1 MRFNT
6 GILLSLLALE
16 SAVGAPAPQYESES
30 ESVVASSAAGTAEA
44 SPLPSDSVSV
54 SASASTAASTKACK
68 AKGDQPKW
76 GQLWGEHRR
85 PRVRPSASA
94 SKGSDTTAL
103 PTGEPVPRPSA
114 VESPIEQAPSVVV
127 TEIAAGASDPPSD
140 PSPSEIEMPS
150 AVETA
155 PVVVTA
161 TAIEA
166 GASDGYEQSAS
177 SEVISSAVT
186 QPSPAAGGGDA
197 APEGFESEILNAHNV
212 FRATYGMSCL
222 HASSG

>member
-6 GILLSLLALE
+6 GILLSLIALE
-16 SAVGAPAPQYESES
+16 SAAGAPAPQYESES
-30 ESVVASSAAGTAEA
+30 ESIVASSAAGSAEA
-44 SPLPSDSVSV
+44 FPLPSGSVSV

-76 GQLWGEHRR
+76 AQLWGEHRR
-85 PRVRPSASA
+85 PRVRPSASD
-94 SKGSDTTAL
+94 SEGSDTPPL
-103 PTGEPVPRPSA
+103 PTGDPEPRPSA
-114 VESPIEQAPSVVV
+114 VESPVEQAPSVVV

-140 PSPSEIEMPS
+140 PSSSEIEMPS

-155 PVVVTA
+155 PIVVTA

-166 GASDGYEQSAS
+166 GASDGYELPAS
-177 SEVISSAVT
+177 SQVVSSAVT
-186 QPSPAAGGGDA
+186 QPSPAAGGGDV

-212 FRATYGMSCL
+212 FRATYGMSRRRVSL
-222 HASSG
+222 G

>member
-6 GILLSLLALE
+6 GILLSLVALE
-16 SAVGAPAPQYESES
+16 SAVGAPAPQYESEP
-30 ESVVASSAAGTAEA
+30 ESIVAASAAGSAEA

-76 GQLWGEHRR
+76 AQLWGEHRR

-94 SKGSDTTAL
+94 SEGSDTPPL
-103 PTGEPVPRPSA
+103 PTGNPEPRPSA
-114 VESPIEQAPSVVV
+114 VEPPVEQAPSVIV
-127 TEIAAGASDPPSD
+127 TEIAAGASAPPSD
-140 PSPSEIEMPS
+140 PVSSEIEMPS

-166 GASDGYEQSAS
+166 GANDGYEQPAS
-177 SEVISSAVT
+177 SQVVASAVT

-197 APEGFESEILNAHNV
+197 APKGFESEILNAHNV

-222 HASSG
+222 HVSSG